1 MWLVSQAFLGKFSY
15 RYWLCATIY
24 SRVTEVSCGNFH
36 PNVQLFGLIGNYI
49 LEADHENS
57 CAGRGGEQMDT
68 IATNEPLFAFSIL
81 RASRLTGLSA
91 SRLRHWDN
99 IGLYSPEFADED
111 RGHLYSRVYSF
122 RDIVGL
128 RTLARLRERVP
139 LKELRRLGVWL
150 KQRYD
155 SPWASLRFYL
165 LGKQI
170 IIDDPKLG
178 YKLSLPSGQLPLPA
192 FPLEEVAQE
201 TLRDV
206 NKLRDRSSENIGKVI
221 RHRHVMSNTPIIAG
235 TRIPTS
241 AIWEYHDAGYNAE
254 QILRE
259 YPQLRLQDIEAAI
272 SEELRHR
279 RVG

>member
-1 MWLVSQAFLGKFSY
+1 VDE
-15 RYWLCATIY
+15 I
-24 SRVTEVSCGNFH
+24 
-36 PNVQLFGLIGNYI
+36 
-49 LEADHENS
+49 
-57 CAGRGGEQMDT
+57 
-68 IATNEPLFAFSIL
+68 IATEPLFAFSII

-91 SRLRHWDN
+91 SRLRYWDE
-99 IGLYSPEFADED
+99 IELYSPEFADED
-111 RGHLYSRVYSF
+111 RRHAYSRVYSF

-139 LKELRRLGVWL
+139 LKELRKLGTWL

-165 LGKQI
+165 LGRQI
-170 IIDDPKLG
+170 LIDDPQLG
-178 YKLSLPSGQLPLPA
+178 YKVSLPSGQLPLPA
-192 FPLEEVAQE
+192 FPLEEVARE
-201 TLRDV
+201 TRRDV
-206 NKLRDRSSENIGKVI
+206 DRLRDRSSENIGKVV

-259 YPQLRLQDIEAAI
+259 YPQLRLQDVEAAI